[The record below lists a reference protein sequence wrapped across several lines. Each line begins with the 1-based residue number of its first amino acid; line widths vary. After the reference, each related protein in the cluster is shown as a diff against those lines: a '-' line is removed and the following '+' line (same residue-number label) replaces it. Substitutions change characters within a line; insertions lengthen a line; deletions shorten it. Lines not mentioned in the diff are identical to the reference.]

1 VGLVLDN
8 KLLELLDLALSADT
22 ANTVR
27 CMRELL
33 DLGADAL
40 SLVTQLAS
48 LITNILAGTFD
59 IHQTMHKKGFFK
71 RNFCMPWPI
80 VFVLCM
86 VCFLFWEE

>member
-1 VGLVLDN
+1 VGLVPDN
-8 KLLELLDLALSADT
+8 KLLDLLDLALSADT

-33 DLGADAL
+33 DLGVDAL

-48 LITNILAGTFD
+48 LITNILAGTFN
-59 IHQTMHKKGFFK
+59 IHQAMHKKRFFK
-71 RNFCMPWPI
+71 RNCMPWPI
-80 VFVLCM
+80 VFVLCV